1 MRPRIA
7 LTGIK
12 KESFQNDV
20 EDLKKR
26 GYKILAADHTDS
38 KQSSVMMSLEQNL
51 FFKLILGNNLEV
63 RSQAS
68 YSYEVVFDC

>member
-38 KQSSVMMSLEQNL
+38 KHSSVMMSLEPNL